1 MQLSRSSL
9 NPAPAMPMRRL
20 GRTNLNVS
28 ALALGT
34 VELGLDYGIAVPG
47 DYGKPDERDAINL
60 VHAAL
65 DTGINLIDTA
75 RAYGAS
81 EEILGRAL
89 TGRRDQAILATKVS
103 TQGPGGAAL
112 DAGELARAMQTSLDT
127 SLRALATDYVD
138 IWQIHNVDDATLA
151 HADIVAEIFARN
163 RAAGKVRFTGGSF
176 YGAELPRRALAHD
189 LFDVMQITY
198 SILDQRLADHFFAEA
213 QTADVGIMA
222 RSVLLKGA
230 LTPRAEHL
238 PDHLSPLRLRYRALA
253 ALIGAAGLT
262 ATAPQVAIAYALAQP
277 AIHAVLIGVRT
288 VDELRQNLDAL
299 TVTLSP
305 DLIVQLNVLR
315 LDDPGLLN
323 PATWG
328 IP

>member
-1 MQLSRSSL
+1 MQSTQ
-9 NPAPAMPMRRL
+9 PPFAPAMPMRRL
-20 GRTNLNVS
+20 GRTDLTVS

-47 DYGKPDERDAINL
+47 DFGKPDEQDAVRL

-65 DTGINLIDTA
+65 DAGINLIDTA

-81 EEILGRAL
+81 EEVLGRAL
-89 TGRRDQAILATKVS
+89 AGRRDQVVLTTKVS
-103 TQGPGGAAL
+103 TQGPGGAPL
-112 DAGELARAMQTSLDT
+112 NPDDLAQAMQHSLDT
-127 SLRALATDYVD
+127 SLRTLATDYID
-138 IWQIHNVDDATLA
+138 IWQVHNVDEATLA
-151 HADIVAEIFARN
+151 HAEVVADLFARN
-163 RAAGKVRFTGGSF
+163 RAAGNIRFGGGSF
-176 YGAELPRRALAHD
+176 YGAELPRRALTHN

-198 SILDQRLADHFFAEA
+198 SILDQRLADHFFVEA
-213 QTADVGIMA
+213 QAADIGILA

-238 PDHLSPLRLRYRALA
+238 PDHLSSLRLRYRALT

-262 ATAPQVAIAYALAQP
+262 AATAQVAIAFALAQP

-299 TVTLSP
+299 TVVLP
-305 DLIVQLNVLR
+305 PKLIAQLNILR
-315 LDDPGLLN
+315 LDDANLLN